1 MHMRIHKVAAAAGIA
16 CAWLLANAA
25 FSADAAANW
34 KPLFNGKNL
43 KGWSVHYA
51 PVGEIVRT
59 RLSNGADITWCY
71 VRDPEGN
78 ILELQAS

>member
-16 CAWLLANAA
+16 CAWSLASAA

-51 PVGEIVRT
+51 SKTEA
-59 RLSNGADITWCY
+59 NA
-71 VRDPEGN
+71 PEPSTIFAVESGVT
-78 ILELQAS
+78 